1 MKFRVVCFKIS
12 DNKYKC
18 LITNLPND
26 EFNITDSKE
35 LYHKRWGIETSFREL
50 KYAIGLINFYS
61 KKSRVYDAGNL
72 RKINYLQ
79 LL

>member
-12 DNKYKC
+12 DNKYEC

-35 LYHKRWGIETSFREL
+35 LYRKRLGIETSFREL
-50 KYAIGLINFYS
+50 KYAIGLINFS
-61 KKSRVYDAGNL
+61 QKKQSL
-72 RKINYLQ
+72 
-79 LL
+79 